1 MEGLMALTSTPE
13 FRERGPAERKII
25 FETIGRIGGAE
36 ALPFLEKVILT
47 KRTFARK
54 KEKDDVACAAAGLAA
69 VGSPAA
75 AAVLRAAERAHKG
88 EAKEAAARTLA
99 RMEKTGGREREEP

>member
-1 MEGLMALTSTPE
+1 MALTATPG

-25 FETIGRIGGAE
+25 FETIGQVGGAE
-36 ALPFLEKVILT
+36 ALPFLEKLILT

-54 KEKDDVACAAAGLAA
+54 KEKDDVAAAAAGLAA

-75 AAVLRAAERAHKG
+75 AAVLRAAEKAHTG
-88 EAKEAAARTLA
+88 EAKEAAAGALA
-99 RMEKTGGREREEP
+99 RLERAVAKEGGQP